1 MKITLNKRLGK
12 LEQAIPSKAQAEAH
26 QAAWREVFEEFGV
39 PAETPIPSHVPII
52 RQCIEVDGTPS
63 DKLLKLNGRFV
74 DPSTSATRADAEGEA
89 D

>member
-1 MKITLNKRLGK
+1 MRLTLNKRIAK
-12 LEQAIPSKAQAEAH
+12 LEQAIPSKAQLEEH

-39 PAETPIPSHVPII
+39 PAETPIPNHIPII
-52 RQCIEVDGTPS
+52 RQCIAADGTQS
-63 DKLLKLNGRFV
+63 DKLLSLNGRFV